1 MKKIL
6 FLCRDETLITEHIDA
21 ALACSVMGLDVGI
34 TLPDNQKTADNEKLA
49 MLALYG
55 VKDIYIEE
63 TNLQSLPEHQHAI
76 AGAQLI
82 TGTQLQKLFLQYDH
96 TIQL

>member
-6 FLCRDETLITEHIDA
+6 FLCRDETLIAEHVDA
-21 ALACSVMGLDVGI
+21 ALACSVMGLEVGI
-34 TLPDNQKTADNEKLA
+34 TLPNNQKTADNEKLA

-63 TNLQSLPEHQHAI
+63 TNLQNLAENQHAI
-76 AGAQLI
+76 TGAQLI
-82 TGTQLQKLFLQYDH
+82 TDTQLQKLFLQYDH